1 MAGDVEAA
9 MTAAIELHGLTKR
22 YGRVEALTDLTLE
35 VPNGSVFGFLGPN
48 GAGKTTALKLLAG
61 LTRATSGSAAI
72 NGVPVNVQG
81 GHRSEFGYLA
91 QDPRFY
97 GWMSG
102 RETLEYVA
110 RLHPARRAARS
121 ADDLLALVGLADA
134 ADRRTGTYSGGM
146 RQRLGIAQA
155 LAGDARVLL
164 LDEPAA
170 ALDPIGRRDVLELM
184 ERLRGETTIFYSTHI
199 LDDVQRVSD
208 GVAILDRGR
217 LVVSAPTADL
227 LRRVSGASLSVILI
241 GATQST
247 KAALAALSG
256 VVDVAETA
264 RTGSES
270 HYRVAVS
277 DGATA
282 AVQAAVMRTAASS
295 GLVVASNQP
304 EGIDLEAAFLRIV
317 EQERA
322 A

>member
-1 MAGDVEAA
+1 
-9 MTAAIELHGLTKR
+9 
-22 YGRVEALTDLTLE
+22 
-35 VPNGSVFGFLGPN
+35 
-48 GAGKTTALKLLAG
+48 

-110 RLHPARRAARS
+110 RLHPARRGARS

-282 AVQAAVMRTAASS
+282 AVQAAVMRMAASS
-295 GLVVASNQP
+295 GLVVASNQQ
-304 EGIDLEAAFLRIV
+304 EDIDLEAAFLRIV

>member
-1 MAGDVEAA
+1 
-9 MTAAIELHGLTKR
+9 
-22 YGRVEALTDLTLE
+22 
-35 VPNGSVFGFLGPN
+35 
-48 GAGKTTALKLLAG
+48 
-61 LTRATSGSAAI
+61 
-72 NGVPVNVQG
+72 
-81 GHRSEFGYLA
+81 
-91 QDPRFY
+91 
-97 GWMSG
+97 
-102 RETLEYVA
+102 
-110 RLHPARRAARS
+110 
-121 ADDLLALVGLADA
+121 
-134 ADRRTGTYSGGM
+134 M

-282 AVQAAVMRTAASS
+282 AVQAAVMRMAASS